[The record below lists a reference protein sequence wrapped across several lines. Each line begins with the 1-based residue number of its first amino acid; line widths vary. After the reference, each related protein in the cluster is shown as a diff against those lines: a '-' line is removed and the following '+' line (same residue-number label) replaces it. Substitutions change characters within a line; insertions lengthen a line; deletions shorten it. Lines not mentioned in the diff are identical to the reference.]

1 MVSRCLDKNAAGAA
15 VVKFIIVLWYL
26 AINSRR
32 NNNNVNG
39 AKDSTE
45 DPLSGR
51 YTIDKQCGPLID
63 LIDRMKLFR
72 HRSNLVV

>member
-1 MVSRCLDKNAAGAA
+1 MVSRCLDKNTAGAA

-39 AKDSTE
+39 AKDSI
-45 DPLSGR
+45 SYYG
-51 YTIDKQCGPLID
+51 I
-63 LIDRMKLFR
+63 
-72 HRSNLVV
+72 